1 MKKNYDS
8 PEFELIDVL
17 FDKICSEIDDV
28 SNPEIPRDDELSEL
42 EILFHKN
49 AKQSFAGCFAQ

>member
-42 EILFHKN
+42 EI
-49 AKQSFAGCFAQ
+49 